1 MKKIFLLILPIL
13 LLSVGCVD
21 KKEQLFREYGKQYY
35 DKHMKMVNNI
45 DMVTITLDDLR
56 NASTE
61 DEYDLEKLEK
71 CEASSKIIFY
81 LDEEKNIENLKI
93 ELNC

>member
-1 MKKIFLLILPIL
+1 MRKIILLILPII
-13 LLSVGCVD
+13 LLSAGCTN
-21 KKEQLFREYGKQYY
+21 KKEQLFSEYGKQYY

-45 DMVTITLDDLR
+45 DMVTITLADLR
-56 NASTE
+56 NASAE
-61 DEYDLEKLEK
+61 DEYNLKKLEK

-81 LDEEKNIENLKI
+81 IDKEKNIENLKI